1 MYYWSIVHFNRGP
14 IFHQT
19 KSETA
24 LYLIHDSPHFLL
36 PPFPP
41 PSPSFRFPF
50 SPSNDLQGE
59 KTVWDSHIGSVDQV
73 NMHKTWNCPT
83 DVFQHYLIIAV
94 VCLFLLPLHLV
105 PRQSLGHHWWPA
117 GAPNLQQVLID
128 ALVALDALLHG
139 VSHQLSLYQWTTTAL
154 ARQDPQAWT
163 QQRETSWLNS
173 SHPVSKHPPRS
184 GEELRSQFVTQEIK
198 MLSPKRG
205 QSQGC
210 CWSLGHISQHHRWSS
225 AGPMCKHYQ
234 PKSKESVVNLWQYT

>member
-59 KTVWDSHIGSVDQV
+59 KTVWDYHIESVDQV

-83 DVFQHYLIIAV
+83 DCVSTLPHHCC
-94 VCLFLLPLHLV
+94 CLPLPPPPPPGTTTISGAPLMTSRCTKPPTSSHRCSGSSWCPAPWRLPPALSLPVDHHCTGSSRSSGLNSAERDLLAQLLPPCLK
-105 PRQSLGHHWWPA
+105 A
-117 GAPNLQQVLID
+117 
-128 ALVALDALLHG
+128 
-139 VSHQLSLYQWTTTAL
+139 
-154 ARQDPQAWT
+154 
-163 QQRETSWLNS
+163 
-173 SHPVSKHPPRS
+173 PPRS

-205 QSQGC
+205 QSQRY

>member
-59 KTVWDSHIGSVDQV
+59 KTVWDSHIESVDQV

-94 VCLFLLPLHLV
+94 VCLFLPPLHLV

-128 ALVALDALLHG
+128 ALVALDALLRG
-139 VSHQLSLYQWTTTAL
+139 VSHQLSLHHCTGSS
-154 ARQDPQAWT
+154 R
-163 QQRETSWLNS
+163 SSGLNS
-173 SHPVSKHPPRS
+173 AERDLLAQLLPPLSKHPPRS

-205 QSQGC
+205 QSQGY